1 MKSKITIEVDFENGN
16 RPVIQV
22 LSRKSDDVRDNLI
35 SSFLQSLQH
44 TSRWGVF
51 EYQGERGISYP
62 GSGDDNAHCWYIR
75 PLTPAEIES
84 EMSLMK
90 ATIKPEYKTKPG
102 MVVTNDTPMPR
113 RIRLDLNTPSELAIR
128 NAMKEVEK
136 LGASTLI
143 TDAITLLEKAFNRVA
158 DYIDT
163 GVTTQS

>member
-51 EYQGERGISYP
+51 EYQGERGVSYP
-62 GSGDDNAHCWYIR
+62 GSGDDNAHCWHIR
-75 PLTPAEIES
+75 ALSPAEIES

-90 ATIKPEYKTKPG
+90 ATIQPVYKTKPG
-102 MVVTNDTPMPR
+102 MVITADITR
-113 RIRLDLNTPSELAIR
+113 RMRLDLNTPAELAIR
-128 NAMKEVEK
+128 EAMKEVE
-136 LGASTLI
+136 GTGSSTLL
-143 TDAITLLEKAFNRVA
+143 TDAVVLLEQALNLVA
-158 DYIDT
+158 DHIDQKS
-163 GVTTQS
+163 V